1 MDCAKPLEA
10 SEIFRNL
17 PEPRGGH
24 FKSRTPENRAPEV
37 SCTKNV
43 NLMSLTPQ
51 VILVYAERL
60 PRPIWL
66 DSDVFKGPYAPFFLT
81 LRAIFSVLTAYMIIE
96 HF

>member
-10 SEIFRNL
+10 SEMFRNL

-24 FKSRTPENRAPEV
+24 FKSRTPENRPPEV

-51 VILVYAERL
+51 VILVHAERI

-66 DSDVFKGPYAPFFLT
+66 DSEVLKGPYAPFFQT
-81 LRAIFSVLTAYMIIE
+81 LRAIFSVIKCLCDN
-96 HF
+96 

>member
-10 SEIFRNL
+10 SEMFRNL

-60 PRPIWL
+60 PRPISL
-66 DSDVFKGPYAPFFLT
+66 DSEVFYGPYAPFFLT
-81 LRAIFSVLTAYMIIE
+81 LPAIFSVINCLRDN
-96 HF
+96 